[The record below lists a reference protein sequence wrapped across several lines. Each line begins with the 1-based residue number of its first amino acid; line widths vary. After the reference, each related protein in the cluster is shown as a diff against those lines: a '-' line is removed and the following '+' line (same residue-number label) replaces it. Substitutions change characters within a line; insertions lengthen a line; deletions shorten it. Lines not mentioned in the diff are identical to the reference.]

1 MQTFAQQLAARFG
14 PAAHGVGW
22 ALGRIPAAR
31 IAGPHCRIGA
41 RALVLRSPRGE
52 IGDSYR
58 IRHSAGN
65 ITVTAGT
72 AVGAIAALR
81 ALAEQARAGRWRDV
95 RLDLPFKTRFY
106 KHEIGFEGQG
116 PSWRDRRGLRV
127 VGNYTDRFLE
137 GFCQEIASRH
147 FNALVLYSGYHPFEF
162 FLDYRGFE
170 QAAGLPAAVRRRNF
184 QALRRL
190 LAAAKRYGLR
200 TFLHHYFSHFPAALA
215 RRLKLKLGGRL
226 AAYDHP
232 VTNEYCRYAYR
243 RTFQTLPEL
252 DGLFVNYESAGSAV
266 AFTEATLLRVARSLK
281 PRPAL
286 FFRLWGMSDVE
297 GMAEMVGRYD
307 GPKGL
312 IHKGHETNDLYYY
325 PVADDRIRIWKAAIG
340 NVEFAYSLGPCH
352 NCGTNI
358 CRKLWTDPDYVHALL
373 ASFQA
378 KGADSVSF
386 QSARELLLTYLPD
399 TGVFPKPERDHSR
412 MNVGHLEAVADY
424 FRGRR
429 PSRQEWSRRYAGW
442 FRTTPAAGEAIRRA
456 TVESSQIILK
466 MYRQYVYGSPQ
477 EGYMYPGRF
486 SHYQEPFFYY
496 PMSFL
501 NRIGEIP
508 YNVAWRA
515 WAVRRRPVKVVPDD
529 TQAVIDYVNP
539 SVRRRV
545 ANHPRA
551 IVRQIRRHVA
561 ASNPAA
567 QQYRRLAGRKADR
580 PFLEQVARNVR
591 NGERIW
597 REIEIAIALYSCYFA
612 ANRRA
617 FFAHLRQARRLMLDS
632 ARVLGQRLRETDA
645 YCSTTASGPYMP
657 AADAQA
663 LAAILDHQNDD
674 FPFPALKA
682 YLASH
687 ERYNEIRRMCRPY
700 VSVRKEMAAR
710 NRRLLS
716 QSLRAAERAVRLLAR
731 PQHALYRDNVMAW
744 VEYVRAEL
752 DWLTPPTM
760 SCPADDRTG
769 PDEGFRAMVRDHCY
783 RWGERCWED
792 FGSFFRRQDF
802 FGPGRCDCRATATAA
817 GLKVSLREHDI
828 DWPQRRAL
836 WGQHRGTQNQTGF
849 MQVFLDPGSTHR
861 RVLQYTIYFRGEGG
875 TAAAFEELP
884 GGRMIH
890 HPPTTLRGCQG
901 HFEHTDSSWRFDLVI
916 PWEQLGRRPRRG
928 ERWRM
933 NLFTNPSVTRNR
945 RMIWCQGYEYRS
957 DVARL
962 GGLVFV

>member
-1 MQTFAQQLAARFG
+1 
-14 PAAHGVGW
+14 
-22 ALGRIPAAR
+22 
-31 IAGPHCRIGA
+31 
-41 RALVLRSPRGE
+41 
-52 IGDSYR
+52 
-58 IRHSAGN
+58 
-65 ITVTAGT
+65 
-72 AVGAIAALR
+72 
-81 ALAEQARAGRWRDV
+81 
-95 RLDLPFKTRFY
+95 
-106 KHEIGFEGQG
+106 
-116 PSWRDRRGLRV
+116 
-127 VGNYTDRFLE
+127 
-137 GFCQEIASRH
+137 
-147 FNALVLYSGYHPFEF
+147 
-162 FLDYRGFE
+162 
-170 QAAGLPAAVRRRNF
+170 
-184 QALRRL
+184 
-190 LAAAKRYGLR
+190 
-200 TFLHHYFSHFPAALA
+200 
-215 RRLKLKLGGRL
+215 
-226 AAYDHP
+226 
-232 VTNEYCRYAYR
+232 
-243 RTFQTLPEL
+243 
-252 DGLFVNYESAGSAV
+252 
-266 AFTEATLLRVARSLK
+266 
-281 PRPAL
+281 
-286 FFRLWGMSDVE
+286 
-297 GMAEMVGRYD
+297 
-307 GPKGL
+307 
-312 IHKGHETNDLYYY
+312 
-325 PVADDRIRIWKAAIG
+325 
-340 NVEFAYSLGPCH
+340 
-352 NCGTNI
+352 
-358 CRKLWTDPDYVHALL
+358 
-373 ASFQA
+373 
-378 KGADSVSF
+378 
-386 QSARELLLTYLPD
+386 
-399 TGVFPKPERDHSR
+399 
-412 MNVGHLEAVADY
+412 
-424 FRGRR
+424 
-429 PSRQEWSRRYAGW
+429 
-442 FRTTPAAGEAIRRA
+442 
-456 TVESSQIILK
+456 
-466 MYRQYVYGSPQ
+466 
-477 EGYMYPGRF
+477 
-486 SHYQEPFFYY
+486 
-496 PMSFL
+496 
-501 NRIGEIP
+501 
-508 YNVAWRA
+508 
-515 WAVRRRPVKVVPDD
+515 
-529 TQAVIDYVNP
+529 
-539 SVRRRV
+539 
-545 ANHPRA
+545 
-551 IVRQIRRHVA
+551 
-561 ASNPAA
+561 
-567 QQYRRLAGRKADR
+567 R

-597 REIEIAIALYSCYFA
+597 REIEIAIALYSCYFP

-617 FFAHLRQARRLMLDS
+617 FFNHLRRARRLMLDS
-632 ARVLGQRLRETDA
+632 ARVLGEHLRETDA

-802 FGPGRCDCRATATAA
+802 FGPGRCDCRATAAPA